1 MKIKEQDIENRKN
14 VLRIKDFI
22 VFRKHICIITELLA
36 TSLYQL
42 LEANHFNPL
51 DIHNIRAFAIQL
63 LASLAFLKS
72 LNIIHSDIKPENVLM
87 KNRSKVGIKL
97 VDFGTSMFLN
107 EASFSYI
114 QSRFYRAP
122 EVILGDKY
130 HFPIDM
136 WSFACLIA

>member
-51 DIHNIRAFAIQL
+51 DTHNIRAFAIQL

-107 EASFSYI
+107 
-114 QSRFYRAP
+114 
-122 EVILGDKY
+122 
-130 HFPIDM
+130 
-136 WSFACLIA
+136 